1 MNTYKEN
8 IIKLID
14 NQILK
19 GKENYGHTLDECPL
33 QTLDAIKNV
42 QEELIDALFYLENL
56 KDTLFYLD
64 NMKDVKYIDT
74 DSIKTIKKGVDY
86 IELCKYYDK
95 VRFRG
100 INEEN

>member
-8 IIKLID
+8 IVKIID

-33 QTLDAIKNV
+33 NALDAITNV

-56 KDTLFYLD
+56 KDDLFYLD
-64 NMKDVKYIDT
+64 NLKDVIYRDT
-74 DSIKTIKKGVDY
+74 DSVKTMKGDTWL
-86 IELCKYYDK
+86 ELWKYYDNI
-95 VRFRG
+95 RFG
-100 INEEN
+100 GSD